1 MTLPKHDAFIS
12 HNPHTH
18 THRHTHLLYLTCHD
32 YSIGWMKE
40 TKDNNEETRRKRF
53 MKVISNADYLPA
65 RPFFALDAYLLLPQH
80 TLPNIPRDTSP
91 YGIVTSA
98 RVEKGQNKKEK
109 RKQHQ

>member
-65 RPFFALDAYLLLPQH
+65 RPFLHSTHTYFYHNVHCQTYLEIRAH
-80 TLPNIPRDTSP
+80 MAS
-91 YGIVTSA
+91 
-98 RVEKGQNKKEK
+98 
-109 RKQHQ
+109 